1 MMMISDK
8 MRKSNGLT
16 FVRLPTRHTL
26 DKQIEQTST
35 MMTMMKMMMMMMKM
49 MMLMKMV
56 MMISTMRMMEICQMG
71 LEHELWGVHTQSPS
85 VLHSP

>member
-35 MMTMMKMMMMMMKM
+35 MMTMMKMMVKMMMKEMMMMVKM
-49 MMLMKMV
+49 MKV
-56 MMISTMRMMEICQMG
+56 IMISSGRKSRQRVKLSYSSEITFVAMRN
-71 LEHELWGVHTQSPS
+71 
-85 VLHSP
+85 

>member
-35 MMTMMKMMMMMMKM
+35 MMTMMKMTMM
-49 MMLMKMV
+49 MV
-56 MMISTMRMMEICQMG
+56 MMISTMRTMEICQIG
-71 LEHELWGVHTQSPS
+71 LEHELWGVHTQAPS

>member
-1 MMMISDK
+1 MLMMMISDK

-49 MMLMKMV
+49 V

>member
-35 MMTMMKMMMMMMKM
+35 MMTMMKMMMMM
-49 MMLMKMV
+49 KMV
-56 MMISTMRMMEICQMG
+56 MMISTMRTMEICQMG
-71 LEHELWGVHTQSPS
+71 LEHELWGVHTQLPS

>member
-35 MMTMMKMMMMMMKM
+35 MMTMMKMMMMMM
-49 MMLMKMV
+49 MV
-56 MMISTMRMMEICQMG
+56 MPESARPGRERRLHPQTHPPERDKQAEI
-71 LEHELWGVHTQSPS
+71 L
-85 VLHSP
+85 

>member
-1 MMMISDK
+1 MLMMMISDK

-49 MMLMKMV
+49 V

-71 LEHELWGVHTQSPS
+71 FVFAISCLVASTHPNGL
-85 VLHSP
+85 

>member
-49 MMLMKMV
+49 V

-71 LEHELWGVHTQSPS
+71 LEHELWGVHTQPAS

>member
-35 MMTMMKMMMMMMKM
+35 MMTMMTMMAMVTM
-49 MMLMKMV
+49 MKMV
-56 MMISTMRMMEICQMG
+56 MMISMRMMEICQMG
-71 LEHELWGVHTQSPS
+71 LEHELWGVHTQLPS